1 MTIIEYVKSKPLQ
14 GINDWLKCI
23 EKDGYLKYE
32 RLILECADSLGKI
45 KVNHKANFKDTI
57 EL

>member
-23 EKDGYLKYE
+23 EEDGYSEYE
-32 RLILECADSLGKI
+32 NLILDCADSLGKI
-45 KVNHKANFKDTI
+45 KVNHNANFKDTVAI
-57 EL
+57 